1 MANIIVKKS
10 SLEDIMDGWD
20 ESCYAYIKPATY
32 EDRKQFREASDVG
45 PDELEE
51 FQAQLVK
58 SHFVSGYIMS
68 FDPKAKDF
76 QLVEMTE
83 EDLSIGLI
91 NDRLAMDIM
100 GFDLDP
106 KEWAD
111 ELEAAKQTSEEASTK
126 TPSSTDSPKN

>member
-1 MANIIVKKS
+1 
-10 SLEDIMDGWD
+10 MDGWD